1 MSYLCVDDFQYLL
14 FICLYQWAF
23 LIVIFLFLVVA
34 FSFLL
39 RDSLFRIWCKA
50 GLHLTFNSLNF
61 FLSVKFLISPL
72 NGNESLAGSSINY
85 CGFFYHF
92 KYVIPLLYCR
102 RYMKK
107 SADNLVHIPF
117 MLFVTFTLLFLI
129 FFLCLYSSI
138 LFLCVSACSFLS
150 FLSGILHFLDLDDCF
165 LYHVRN
171 VLTIIF
177 WSTFSGP
184 FSLWDPYNI
193 HFGEVHIFLY
203 DC

>member
-117 MLFVTFTLLFLI
+117 MLFVTFTLLLLI
-129 FFLCLYSSI
+129 FFGCKECEI
-138 LFLCVSACSFLS
+138 LAPRSRIEPTTPALKGKISTTGPPGKSQ
-150 FLSGILHFLDLDDCF
+150 GRIILDK
-165 LYHVRN
+165 RK
-171 VLTIIF
+171 
-177 WSTFSGP
+177 STAF
-184 FSLWDPYNI
+184 DRI
-193 HFGEVHIFLY
+193 
-203 DC
+203 